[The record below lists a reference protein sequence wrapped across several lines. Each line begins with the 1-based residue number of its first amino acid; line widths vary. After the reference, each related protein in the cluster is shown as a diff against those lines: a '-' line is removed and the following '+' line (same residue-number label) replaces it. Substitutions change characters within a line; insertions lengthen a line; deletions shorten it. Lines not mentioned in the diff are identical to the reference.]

1 VIGALPRQNARDFET
16 FEAWLR
22 QIRADLEAHEQVAG
36 RRAAPIAVNLPTRFP
51 DAELKAHFDVFAR
64 YGVKMLITVGGD
76 PTDMARRAHDAGLKV
91 LHDVTSIRFAQKAI
105 AAGVDGLICIGA
117 GGGGHSGA
125 LSHLSL
131 IRQVRAIFD
140 GIVVLAGAVSDGAT
154 IRAAEILGADLAY
167 LGTRFIATR
176 ESEAPDAY
184 KALLVSQTSSDLSY
198 TPKVAGVAA
207 NWLVESL
214 RMAGLDPDNLPEPL
228 GRGMRH
234 DHLPEGAVPW
244 KTLWSAGQGIDLI
257 HDIPTVAEL
266 VARLKAE
273 YDAACRIPDF
283 SGARG

>member
-1 VIGALPRQNARDFET
+1 
-16 FEAWLR
+16 
-22 QIRADLEAHEQVAG
+22 
-36 RRAAPIAVNLPTRFP
+36 
-51 DAELKAHFDVFAR
+51 
-64 YGVKMLITVGGD
+64 
-76 PTDMARRAHDAGLKV
+76 MARRAHDAGLKV

-244 KTLWSAGQGIDLI
+244 KNLWSAGQGIDLI